1 MIAKSL
7 HLPSLTRKRVRVKPS
22 LFRESSGKTA
32 VFALNAAERRGAL
45 VETGRKRLVGTL
57 PTGTEKLFR
66 TADGTLFSLAGTV
79 LTKGEDTYTLSAPPL
94 DILSFA
100 GETGTEYYALTSSG
114 LYALGET
121 GAAAVTGAPAG
132 TCMAVFGERLFIASG
147 ETLFY
152 SAPLDVTDW
161 EQSADGAGS
170 VDLPSRGG
178 NIVKLVPYKGQLLL
192 FRERGITALTAPGD
206 FLDFQAEELACA
218 FTELIPDSAAAC
230 GSRVLFAAKD
240 GLYALEGSTVS
251 ALESCGAEYIDLQE
265 DVVGAAAGENY
276 YAAVTLLSKE
286 KCIFALT
293 GERASLLRLDA
304 ESVAGGEFV
313 FLREGKL
320 YALDEAAAAEREM
333 VIEFPL
339 SEYGV
344 SEARYLDAVR
354 VEGAGQFRVS
364 ARAERGL
371 PRHVRGRAGEE
382 LRFVPPLK
390 GSAFSLRVKGSSG
403 ARLAAVILDIR
414 EGRA

>member
-7 HLPSLTRKRVRVKPS
+7 RFPTLTKKRVRVKPS
-22 LFRESSGKTA
+22 LFRESSGRTA
-32 VFALNAAERRGAL
+32 VFALNAAERGGAL
-45 VETGRKRLVGTL
+45 IETGGKKLVETL

-66 TADGTLFSLAGTV
+66 TADGTLFSLAGNV
-79 LTKGEDTYTLSAPPL
+79 LSKGEDTFTLSSPPV
-94 DILSFA
+94 DVLSFE
-100 GETGTEYYALTSSG
+100 GDTGTEYYAMIASG
-114 LYALGET
+114 LYALGTT
-121 GAAAVTGAPAG
+121 GAAAVTGASAG

-147 ETLFY
+147 ETLSY

-170 VDLPSRGG
+170 IDLPSRGG

-218 FTELIPDSAAAC
+218 FSGLIPDSVAAC
-230 GSRVLFAAKD
+230 GSRVVFAAKD
-240 GLYALEGSTVS
+240 GLYALKGSTVS
-251 ALESCGAEYIDLQE
+251 AIEDCGAEYIDFTKGA
-265 DVVGAAAGENY
+265 VGAAAGESY
-276 YAAVTLLSKE
+276 YAAVTLKSGE
-286 KCIFALT
+286 KCIFVFT
-293 GERASLLRLDA
+293 GERASLLRLEA

-313 FLREGKL
+313 FLRDGKL

-333 VIEFPL
+333 VVEFPL

-354 VEGAGQFRVS
+354 VEGEGCFRITASAGK
-364 ARAERGL
+364 GL
-371 PRHVRGRAGEE
+371 GRHVRGRAGEE

-390 GSAFSLRVKGSSG
+390 GSAFSLRVKCSAG
-403 ARLAAVILDIR
+403 ARLSAVILDIR